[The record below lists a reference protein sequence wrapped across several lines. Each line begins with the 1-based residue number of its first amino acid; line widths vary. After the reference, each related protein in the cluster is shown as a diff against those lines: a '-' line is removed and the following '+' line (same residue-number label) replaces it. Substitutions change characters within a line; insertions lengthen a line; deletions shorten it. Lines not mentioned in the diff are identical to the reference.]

1 MFNCREHDGA
11 ESLCLNFALNIED
24 CFGNHKTIELKPN
37 GANINVTDFNKNE
50 YIK

>member
-1 MFNCREHDGA
+1 MNYRENKGVEKLH
-11 ESLCLNFALNIED
+11 LNFTLNTED

-37 GANINVTDFNKNE
+37 GANINVTDSNKNE